1 MDVSGQTYAELVS
14 EGLKMRKITRQ
25 EIVCEIWSSRSSQFQ
40 EFILTKKWI
49 SCPYNF
55 DNFVRDM
62 LRNDLVTDKR
72 TLKTKWEMLEC
83 SGIVRTNERGNSE
96 ISFEAFS
103 DIMPATL
110 RIRLYDL
117 LREEERSEK
126 ARLAGATVRP

>member
-1 MDVSGQTYAELVS
+1 
-14 EGLKMRKITRQ
+14 MRKITRQ
-25 EIVCEIWSSRSSQFQ
+25 EIICEIWSSRSSQFQ
-40 EFILTKKWI
+40 EFILAKRWI

-62 LRNDLVTDKR
+62 LRNDKR

-83 SGIVRTNERGNSE
+83 SGIIRTNERGISE
-96 ISFEAFS
+96 IAFESFS
-103 DIMPATL
+103 DVMPATL

-117 LREEERSEK
+117 LREEEKSEK

>member
-1 MDVSGQTYAELVS
+1 
-14 EGLKMRKITRQ
+14 MRKITRQ

-83 SGIVRTNERGNSE
+83 SGIIRTNERGISE
-96 ISFEAFS
+96 IAFESFS
-103 DIMPATL
+103 DVMPATL

-117 LREEERSEK
+117 LREEEKSEK
-126 ARLAGATVRP
+126 ARLAGATVRQ